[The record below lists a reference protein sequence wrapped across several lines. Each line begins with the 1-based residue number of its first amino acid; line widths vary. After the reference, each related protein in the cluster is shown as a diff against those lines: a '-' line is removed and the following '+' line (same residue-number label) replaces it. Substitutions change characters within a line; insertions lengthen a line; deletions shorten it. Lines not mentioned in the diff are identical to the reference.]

1 MHGAGIQDPNS
12 FDRLVAD
19 HMGVTVEKVVGAGL
33 EATFDLRG
41 KMAVGRDDPAAAH
54 PESSRRVMW
63 PEFQCGCI
71 GGERS
76 FFVDVPEEEV
86 HRKAGQP
93 VDHRFAADIA
103 EMEDGR
109 RARVEESIE
118 GGGGSFG
125 TAVGVGE
132 QSEAS
137 VRKIDPVVHVVSC
150 VSTVGRAGDATP
162 RANGILSDSSGSVDR
177 ILRSPTFSD
186 RKPPM
191 TVVTRFAPSPSGSL
205 HVGGAR
211 TALFCW
217 AFARGRAGRFLLRI
231 EDTDRKRSS
240 EAASLGF
247 MTDLDWLGIGW
258 DEGPVHGDQG
268 GGDHGPYFQS
278 ERLPVYT
285 ELLERLVAE
294 GKAYHA
300 FDTPAELDAKRKAAR
315 EAKQA
320 YRYDRVALELP
331 AEEVAA
337 KLAAGEPSVIRFR
350 TPDAPITI
358 VDEVLGEATLPEGEV
373 DDFVIRKADGFPTY
387 HFAVVVDDAMMKVS
401 HVLRAQEHF
410 NNTAKHIVLQD
421 ALGFERPVYGHLSL
435 IFNPDGSKMSKRDK
449 DKTLRAAV
457 RERGIDS
464 PPVDAAGEP
473 VVPPEAWTSWLG
485 DKTVQL
491 ELASLEAAA
500 SLLGVAL
507 PEINVADFRRSGY
520 LPEALCNF
528 LALNGWSA
536 GDDLEKFD
544 LDFLSANFGL
554 DRVQKT
560 PAKFDRDKLLAFNLD
575 AIQAMDADG
584 FHDRARAH
592 AEVFHPVFLER
603 LDDAQFRVL
612 CDASRE
618 RSKTLDEPFRTNR
631 FLVAGDDEIEWT
643 VNKPV
648 RKAMFKGEPTGL
660 ALLESI
666 LPSLEASENF
676 DAKTLETM
684 ITAFAENHAEG
695 NLGRIAQPLRIAVSG
710 GPVSPPI
717 FDTLAIL
724 GRDAVVARIRAC
736 LAALAAEG

>member
-1 MHGAGIQDPNS
+1 MDRTGIEDPHR
-12 FDRLVAD
+12 FDRLVSD
-19 HMGVTVEKVVGAGL
+19 HVGVTVEKVVGAGL
-33 EATFDLRG
+33 EGVFDHRVE
-41 KMAVGRDDPAAAH
+41 MSVRRDDSTATH
-54 PESSRRVMW
+54 PESSRGVVWTKLQGDR
-63 PEFQCGCI
+63 I
-71 GGERS
+71 GGERP
-76 FFVDVPEEEV
+76 FLVDVAEEEV
-86 HRKAGQP
+86 HRQAGQP
-93 VDHRFAADIA
+93 VDHPFAADVA
-103 EMEDGR
+103 QVEDRGR
-109 RARVEESIE
+109 AGLEESIE
-118 GGGGSFG
+118 GLGGAFG
-125 TAVGVGE
+125 ASVGVGE
-132 QSEAS
+132 QSETS
-137 VRKIDPVVHVVSC
+137 VRKVDPVVQVVLLMPRVAGS
-150 VSTVGRAGDATP
+150 GDAIS
-162 RANGILSDSSGSVDR
+162 RANGILSDSTGSVDR
-177 ILRSPTFSD
+177 IPRGPSFSD

-217 AFARGRAGRFLLRI
+217 AFARGRDGRFVLRI

-247 MTDLDWLGIGW
+247 MNDLDWLGIGW
-258 DEGPVHGDQG
+258 DEGPTHGDQG

-278 ERLPVYT
+278 ERLPVYA

-315 EAKQA
+315 EAKLA
-320 YRYDRVALELP
+320 YRYDRAALTLSP
-331 AEEVAA
+331 DEVAA

-358 VDEVLGEATLPEGEV
+358 VDEVLGEATLPAGEV

-387 HFAVVVDDAMMKVS
+387 HFAVVVDDATMKVS

-410 NNTAKHIVLQD
+410 NNTAKHLVLQD

-464 PPVDAAGEP
+464 PPVDAGGEP
-473 VVPPEAWTSWLG
+473 IVPTETWTTWLG

-491 ELASLEAAA
+491 ELESLEAAA
-500 SLLGVAL
+500 ALLEVEL
-507 PEINVADFRRSGY
+507 PEINVSDFRRSGY

-544 LDFLSANFGL
+544 LDFLAGNFGL

-584 FHDRARAH
+584 FHDRARVH
-592 AEVFHPVFLER
+592 AEAFHPMFLER
-603 LDDAQFRVL
+603 LDASQFRVL
-612 CDASRE
+612 CDASHE

-631 FLVAGDDEIEWT
+631 FLIAADDEIEWT

-666 LPSLEASENF
+666 LPSLEASEVF
-676 DAKTLETM
+676 DAATLESM
-684 ITAFAENHAEG
+684 ITAFAETHADG

-724 GRDAVVARIRAC
+724 GRESVVTRIRGC
-736 LAALAAEG
+736 LGALKVEA

>member
-1 MHGAGIQDPNS
+1 
-12 FDRLVAD
+12 
-19 HMGVTVEKVVGAGL
+19 
-33 EATFDLRG
+33 
-41 KMAVGRDDPAAAH
+41 
-54 PESSRRVMW
+54 
-63 PEFQCGCI
+63 
-71 GGERS
+71 
-76 FFVDVPEEEV
+76 
-86 HRKAGQP
+86 
-93 VDHRFAADIA
+93 
-103 EMEDGR
+103 
-109 RARVEESIE
+109 
-118 GGGGSFG
+118 
-125 TAVGVGE
+125 
-132 QSEAS
+132 
-137 VRKIDPVVHVVSC
+137 
-150 VSTVGRAGDATP
+150 
-162 RANGILSDSSGSVDR
+162 
-177 ILRSPTFSD
+177 
-186 RKPPM
+186 M

-217 AFARGRAGRFLLRI
+217 AFARGREGRFVLRI

-258 DEGPVHGDQG
+258 DEGPTHGEQG

-278 ERLPVYT
+278 ERLPIYT
-285 ELLERLVAE
+285 ELLDRLVEE

-300 FDTPAELDAKRKAAR
+300 FDTSEELDAKRRAAR
-315 EAKQA
+315 EAKRA
-320 YRYDRVALELP
+320 YRYDRAALSLSDD
-331 AEEVAA
+331 EVAA
-337 KLAAGEPSVIRFR
+337 KLAAGVPSVIRFR
-350 TPDAPITI
+350 TPEGPITI
-358 VDEVLGEATLPEGEV
+358 IDEVLGEATLPEGEV

-387 HFAVVVDDAMMKVS
+387 HFAVVVDDALMEVS

-410 NNTAKHIVLQD
+410 NNTAKHMMLQD

-449 DKTLRAAV
+449 DKTLRAVV
-457 RERGIDS
+457 RERGIDG
-464 PPVDAAGEP
+464 PPADASGTPIVP
-473 VVPPEAWTSWLG
+473 VESWTAWLG

-500 SLLGVAL
+500 AALGVPL

-520 LPEALCNF
+520 LPEVLCNF

-544 LDFLSANFGL
+544 LEFLAERFGL

-575 AIQAMDADG
+575 AIQAMGADA

-592 AEVFHPVFLER
+592 AEVFHPMFLER
-603 LDDAQFRVL
+603 LDAAQFRVL
-612 CDASRE
+612 CDASHE

-631 FLVAGDDEIEWT
+631 FLIAADDEIEW
-643 VNKPV
+643 VIGKPV
-648 RKAMFKGEPTGL
+648 RKAMFKGDPTGRS
-660 ALLESI
+660 LLESVV
-666 LPSLEASENF
+666 PMLEGLDAF
-676 DAKTLETM
+676 DAATLESA
-684 ITAFAENHAEG
+684 ITAFADEHAGG

-724 GRDAVVARIRAC
+724 GRDAVLARIRGC
-736 LAALAAEG
+736 LAALPAEA

>member
-1 MHGAGIQDPNS
+1 MDRTGIEDPNPV
-12 FDRLVAD
+12 DRLVAD
-19 HMGVTVEKVVGAGL
+19 HVGVTVQKIVRARLMGV
-33 EATFDLRG
+33 FDHRG
-41 KMAVGRDDPAAAH
+41 EMSVRRDDSTATH
-54 PESSRRVMW
+54 PESSRGVVWSKLQGDR
-63 PEFQCGCI
+63 I
-71 GGERS
+71 RGERP
-76 FFVDVPEEEV
+76 FLVDVAEEEM
-86 HRKAGQP
+86 HRQAGQP
-93 VDHRFAADIA
+93 VDHLFASDVP
-103 EMEDGR
+103 EVKDRGR
-109 RARVEESIE
+109 AGLEESIE
-118 GGGGSFG
+118 GRGGAFG
-125 TAVGVGE
+125 ASVGVGE
-132 QSEAS
+132 ESEAS
-137 VRKIDPVVHVVSC
+137 VRKVDPVVHVVPFLPP
-150 VSTVGRAGDATP
+150 VAGPGDAIS
-162 RANGILSDSSGSVDR
+162 RANGILSDSTGSVDR
-177 ILRSPTFSD
+177 IRPGPSFSD

-191 TVVTRFAPSPSGSL
+191 TAVTRFAPSPSGSL

-217 AFARGRAGRFLLRI
+217 AFARGRGGRFVLRI

-278 ERLPVYT
+278 ERLPIYT

-320 YRYDRVALELP
+320 YRYDRAALALSP
-331 AEEVAA
+331 DEVAA

-358 VDEVLGEATLPEGEV
+358 VDEVLGEATLPAGEV

-410 NNTAKHIVLQD
+410 NNTAKHLVLQD

-464 PPVDAAGEP
+464 PPVDAGGEP
-473 VVPPEAWTSWLG
+473 IVPTEAWTTWLG

-491 ELASLEAAA
+491 ELESLEAAA
-500 SLLGVAL
+500 SLLEVEL
-507 PEINVADFRRSGY
+507 PEINVSDFRRSGY

-544 LDFLSANFGL
+544 LDFLAGNFGL

-592 AEVFHPVFLER
+592 AEAFHPVFLER
-603 LDDAQFRVL
+603 LDASQFRVL
-612 CDASRE
+612 CDASHE

-631 FLVAGDDEIEWT
+631 FLIAADDEIEWT

-666 LPSLEASENF
+666 LPSLEASEVF
-676 DAKTLETM
+676 DAATLETT
-684 ITAFAENHAEG
+684 ITAFAETHADG

-724 GRDAVVARIRAC
+724 GRESVVARIRGC
-736 LAALAAEG
+736 LAALSVEA